1 MSRDRLLAGRI
12 ALVTGVT
19 AGIGRATAARL
30 LAAGATVVGCAR
42 DGDRLQAVAREHP
55 GLEVMACDVRDGAQ
69 RQALVD
75 RTLDRHGRVDVLVNN
90 AGLGYVGLVVDMTA
104 HDVER
109 VVTTNVTGALDL
121 TRLVLPG
128 MLERGDGDLLMLSS
142 SAAWIST
149 PPLTAYAATKR
160 GVDAFV
166 EGLRRE
172 VAHTG
177 VRVHSVNPFFVA
189 TEFHARAVG
198 LHPAEGDPEIRRSPG
213 VSADSV
219 ARLVRRELESGRGRT
234 VAAPRWAG
242 AGRLASYPVVRP
254 LASSVIGR
262 MSAQL
267 AAAGRELADR
277 RTGGY
282 EPRL

>member
-1 MSRDRLLAGRI
+1 MDRSLHGRVTI
-12 ALVTGVT
+12 VTGVT

-55 GLEVMACDVRDGAQ
+55 GLEVIGCDVREAAQ

-75 RTLDRHGRVDVLVNN
+75 RTLEKHGQVDVLVNN
-90 AGLGYVGLVVDMTA
+90 AGLGYVGSVVDMTA

-109 VVTTNVTGALDL
+109 VVATNVTGALDL

-128 MLERGDGDLLMLSS
+128 MLERGDGDVLMLSS

-149 PPLTAYAATKR
+149 PPLTAYAASKR
-160 GVDAFV
+160 GLDAFV

-172 VAHTG
+172 AAGTG
-177 VRVHSVNPFFVA
+177 VRIHSVNPFFVA
-189 TEFHARAVG
+189 TEFHARAIG
-198 LHPAEGDPEIRRSPG
+198 LHPAEGDPQLRRSPG
-213 VSADSV
+213 IAADEV
-219 ARLVRRELESGRGRT
+219 ARLVRRELEAGRGRT
-234 VAAPRWAG
+234 IAAPRWAG
-242 AGRLASYPVVRP
+242 AGRLASYPLVRP
-254 LASSVIGR
+254 AVSYAVSRL
-262 MSAQL
+262 SAQL

-277 RTGGY
+277 RTGSY
-282 EPRL
+282 DERR

>member
-1 MSRDRLLAGRI
+1 MSRRLAGRVCV
-12 ALVTGVT
+12 VTGVS
-19 AGIGRATAARL
+19 AGIGRATAQRL
-30 LAAGATVVGCAR
+30 VAAGATVVGCAR
-42 DGDRLQAVAREHP
+42 DAERLQAVAQETP
-55 GLEVMACDVRDGAQ
+55 GLEVQPRDVRRD
-69 RQALVD
+69 VD
-75 RTLDRHGRVDVLVNN
+75 RAALIESVLARHGRIDVLVNN
-90 AGLGYVGLVVDMTA
+90 AGLGYVGSVVDMTA

-109 VVTTNVTGALDL
+109 VVTTNLTAALDL
-121 TRLVLPG
+121 SRRVLPA
-128 MLERGDGDLLMLSS
+128 MVARGDGDVLFLSS

-149 PPLTAYAATKR
+149 PPLTVYASSKR

-172 VAHTG
+172 VETSG

-219 ARLVRRELESGRGRT
+219 ARIVRRELESGRGRT

-242 AGRLASYPVVRP
+242 GARLASYPLVAPLVDVVVKRF
-254 LASSVIGR
+254 AGQI
-262 MSAQL
+262 

>member
-1 MSRDRLLAGRI
+1 MDRSLHGRVTI
-12 ALVTGVT
+12 VTGVT

-42 DGDRLQAVAREHP
+42 DEQRLQAVAREHP
-55 GLEVMACDVRDGAQ
+55 GLEVVGCDVRDAAQ
-69 RQALVD
+69 RQALVE
-75 RTLDRHGRVDVLVNN
+75 RTLEKHGRVDVLVNN
-90 AGLGYVGLVVDMTA
+90 AGLGYVGAVVDMTA

-128 MLERGDGDLLMLSS
+128 MIERGDGDVLMLSS
-142 SAAWIST
+142 SAAWVST

-160 GVDAFV
+160 GLDAFV

-172 VAHTG
+172 VAHAG

-189 TEFHARAVG
+189 TEFHARAIG

-213 VSADSV
+213 ASADSV
-219 ARLVRRELESGRGRT
+219 ARLVRQELESGRGRT
-234 VAAPRWAG
+234 IAAPRWAG
-242 AGRLASYPVVRP
+242 AGRLASYPLVRP
-254 LASSVIGR
+254 LVSYAVGR
-262 MSAQL
+262 VSAQL

-277 RTGGY
+277 RSGSY
-282 EPRL
+282 RAR

>member
-1 MSRDRLLAGRI
+1 MDRSLHGRV

-42 DGDRLQAVAREHP
+42 DEQRLQSVAREHP
-55 GLEVMACDVRDGAQ
+55 GLHVQGCDVRDAAQ
-69 RQALVD
+69 RQTLVD
-75 RTLDRHGRVDVLVNN
+75 GVLEKHGRVDVLVNN
-90 AGLGYVGLVVDMTA
+90 AGLGYVGSVVDMTA

-109 VVTTNVTGALDL
+109 VVSTNLTAALDL

-128 MLERGDGDLLMLSS
+128 MTGRGDGDVLMLSS

-149 PPLTAYAATKR
+149 PPLTAYAASKR
-160 GVDAFV
+160 GLDAFV

-189 TEFHARAVG
+189 TEFHARAIG
-198 LHPAEGDPEIRRSPG
+198 LHPAEGDPQIRRSPG
-213 VSADSV
+213 IAADEV

-234 VAAPRWAG
+234 IAAPRWAG
-242 AGRLASYPVVRP
+242 AGRLASYPLVRP
-254 LASSVIGR
+254 AVSYAIGR

-267 AAAGRELADR
+267 AQAGRELADR

-282 EPRL
+282 APRR